1 MALMT
6 VCPAC
11 STRFKVVQDQLRLHH
26 GLVRCGACSH
36 VFDANTRLES
46 LPEEAPADT
55 QPSDE
60 IRPQDWI
67 NKPAVVALTTPQ
79 AKSNGVK
86 NESWSELLLPI
97 GAKTQAAKDARE
109 LTQSVHYVGTQ
120 PPSVRASVEKEAKDV
135 KAAKRREPPKVQ
147 TSDSSRRQTTL
158 DLHHESDSSDAP
170 SSAGLKKT
178 KKVNAVLAVLCILA
192 LLAIIAQ
199 LMVVGRFMMADKAP
213 ELKPILTQLC
223 EPLHCTVEPATWLAP
238 LTLDALSL
246 SKLSAATSAEMQPYR
261 VQATVRNSSQLSIK
275 TPHIELTVSNAQGST
290 IARKTLT
297 PAQLG
302 GAKAL
307 APNSDWVI
315 DSVLLMDQQT
325 VGYTARLVYLP

>member
-46 LPEEAPADT
+46 LPEVVQMDV
-55 QPSDE
+55 QDDE
-60 IRPQDWI
+60 IKPQDWI

-79 AKSNGVK
+79 VESKGANK
-86 NESWSELLLPI
+86 ESWSELLLPF
-97 GAKTQAAKDARE
+97 GVKTQATRDARE

-120 PPSVRASVEKEAKDV
+120 PPSAAATVA
-135 KAAKRREPPKVQ
+135 KAAKRHEPSKAK
-147 TSDSSRRQTTL
+147 TSDSNSRQTKL
-158 DLHHESDSSDAP
+158 DLHGAKDASDERFNT
-170 SSAGLKKT
+170 GLKKT
-178 KKVNAVLAVLCILA
+178 KGMSALLATLCIVA

-199 LMVVGRFMMADKAP
+199 LMVLGRFLIADKVP

-223 EPLHCTVEPATWLAP
+223 EPLHCKVEPANWLAP

-246 SKLSAATSAEMQPYR
+246 SKLNAATSSDMQPYR

-275 TPHIELTVSNAQGST
+275 TPNIELTVSNAQGNT
-290 IARKTLT
+290 IARKTLS
-297 PAQLG
+297 PQQLG
-302 GAKAL
+302 GAKTL
-307 APNSDWVI
+307 SPNSDWVI
-315 DSVLLMDQQT
+315 DGVLLMDQQT

>member
-46 LPEEAPADT
+46 LPEAVQMDI
-55 QPSDE
+55 QDDE
-60 IRPQDWI
+60 IKPQDWI

-79 AKSNGVK
+79 ATTAGAK
-86 NESWSELLLPI
+86 NPSWSELLLPI
-97 GAKTQAAKDARE
+97 GVQTQATRDA
-109 LTQSVHYVGTQ
+109 
-120 PPSVRASVEKEAKDV
+120 SVRTQAVDGLGNQSLFASAEVGKPASRNEPYQSKTKDSDNRQAK
-135 KAAKRREPPKVQ
+135 
-147 TSDSSRRQTTL
+147 L
-158 DLHHESDSSDAP
+158 DLQIDSEASDDRSSG
-170 SSAGLKKT
+170 GLKKS
-178 KKVNAVLAVLCILA
+178 KIVSAVLATLCIVA

-199 LMVVGRFMMADKAP
+199 LMVLGRFLIADKVP
-213 ELKPILTQLC
+213 ELKPILTLLC
-223 EPLHCTVEPATWLAP
+223 EPLQCKVEPANWLAP

-246 SKLSAATSAEMQPYR
+246 SKLNAATSADMQPYR
-261 VQATVRNSSQLSIK
+261 IQATVRNSSQLSIK
-275 TPHIELTVSNAQGST
+275 TPNIELTVSNAQGNI

-297 PAQLG
+297 PQQLG
-302 GAKAL
+302 GAKTL
-307 APNSDWVI
+307 SPNSDWVI